1 MPDFHFLRTDATALF
16 QRGRH
21 LSVWLLLL
29 VTGLAPL
36 CAQEMNPSPAVFTD
50 QNAPVA
56 AAGPVADVPSGS
68 YLLQSNDLV
77 KITVF
82 QEDDMTTET
91 RISKSGYITFPLL
104 GAVELRGKSIDD
116 ATAEIRR
123 RLDKDYIINPQVT
136 LTVMEYAKRW
146 VTVLGEVQKPG
157 QGEIPPEGGLDL
169 LGAIAMAGGYT
180 RVANPARIIVRRM
193 VDGRDVVLQVNGKE
207 LARNVQVQQFLVQ
220 PGDRISVAESIW

>member
-1 MPDFHFLRTDATALF
+1 MPDFHFLRIQVTALL
-16 QRGRH
+16 QRGRR
-21 LSVWLLLL
+21 LPTWLLLA

-36 CAQEMNPSPAVFTD
+36 DAQEMNPSPAVFTD

-56 AAGPVADVPSGS
+56 AASPVAVVPSGS
-68 YLLQSNDLV
+68 YLLQSNDLI

-91 RISKSGYITFPLL
+91 RISKSGFITFPLL

-157 QGEIPPEGGLDL
+157 QVEIPPEGGLDL